1 MLAGPATAARRIP
14 WRASGDSVY
23 PVAEFMIALL
33 ILGMITAVC
42 LLYAADRTVKAR
54 RRAHRLRRMSERLD
68 AATARAEQQLA
79 KRQDAARASTALT
92 SVMPAI
98 NRPPLTLPGHEVSGE
113 APQVRA
119 EPPAT
124 S

>member
-1 MLAGPATAARRIP
+1 
-14 WRASGDSVY
+14 
-23 PVAEFMIALL
+23 MIKLL

-42 LLYAADRTVKAR
+42 VLYAADRTVKAR
-54 RRAHRLRRMSERLD
+54 RRAGRLRRMSQRLD

-79 KRQDAARASTALT
+79 KRQDAARASAALT

-98 NRPPLTLPGHEVSGE
+98 SRLPLTLPGHEVTDE
-113 APQVRA
+113 APQDGT